1 MKALLAQMHQWMADY
16 MKSFYNEDE
25 KIQAAILLKEEHT
38 GYVTE
43 ISRDLA
49 AHLQLSGHDCQLAEM
64 MGLFHDIG
72 RFRQF
77 TLYQT
82 FNDAQSEDHAALS
95 VKVLHE
101 LPVAAELSPEDQ
113 ALLFFAVANHNKK
126 EIAPTRDKRKLFF
139 ARLLR
144 DADKLDI
151 YRVLSPFLAPS
162 DGGGFAPGFLAKFI
176 AGEQVDYTRIE
187 TQDDRKLVRLMWVY
201 DVNFSWTLQ
210 RIQQRGYID
219 RIIACLPDI
228 PEVAEGAARLR
239 TYTAEKCAA
248 ADTVDF

>member
-1 MKALLAQMHQWMADY
+1 MEELLAQLHQWMADY

-43 ISRDLA
+43 ISRELA
-49 AHLQLSGHDCQLAEM
+49 AHLRLNPHDRQLAEL

-101 LPVAAELSPEDQ
+101 LPLIKKLSAEDQ
-113 ALLFFAVANHNKK
+113 ELLFFAIANHNKK
-126 EIAPTRDKRKLFF
+126 AIAPARDKRKLFF

-144 DADKLDI
+144 DAE
-151 YRVLSPFLAPS
+151 A
-162 DGGGFAPGFLAKFI
+162 
-176 AGEQVDYTRIE
+176 
-187 TQDDRKLVRLMWVY
+187 DRKVIRRL
-201 DVNFSWTLQ
+201 L
-210 RIQQRGYID
+210 
-219 RIIACLPDI
+219 
-228 PEVAEGAARLR
+228 
-239 TYTAEKCAA
+239 TA
-248 ADTVDF
+248 